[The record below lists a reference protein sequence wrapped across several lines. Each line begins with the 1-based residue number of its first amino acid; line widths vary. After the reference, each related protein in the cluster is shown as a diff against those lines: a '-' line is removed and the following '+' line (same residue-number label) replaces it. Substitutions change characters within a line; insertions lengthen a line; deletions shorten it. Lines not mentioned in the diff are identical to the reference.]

1 MTDLKTAAELLK
13 SKDNFEILTHHYP
26 DGDTLGSAYALCLS
40 LQSMGKNAR
49 VVTSGVPAHKYDFL
63 KDSMKMQSFER
74 EFVVSVDVAA
84 PSLLG
89 ENLEEYGEIIDLCID
104 HHGTNSMQ
112 ATDIYVEAQAAA
124 SAEIIYNL
132 ILELGCEITPEIA
145 NCIYTGISTDTG
157 CFRYSNTT
165 SRTHEIAAD
174 LMSKGADWQ
183 KINAVMFEIKSKEQL
198 HLERMVYRTLEYH
211 CNGKMALIYTTLDML
226 KGAGIRD
233 DEVEGLASIP
243 KQIEGVLL
251 GLTLRE
257 KEDGTFKISA
267 RTNEGANAAEFCGLF
282 GGGGH
287 PAASGCTIAGD
298 LDTVKSR
305 LIKAAESLL

>member
-1 MTDLKTAAELLK
+1 MADLKKVAEILK
-13 SKDNFEILTHHYP
+13 SKDNIEILTHHYP

-63 KDSMKMQSFER
+63 KDCMEMQVFER

-89 ENLEEYGEIIDLCID
+89 ENLGEYEDIIDLCID
-104 HHGTNSMQ
+104 HHGTNSMV
-112 ATDIYVEAQAAA
+112 AKEIYVEANSAAA
-124 SAEIIYNL
+124 AEIIYNL
-132 ILELGCEITPEIA
+132 ILELGVEITPQIA

-157 CFRYSNTT
+157 CFRYTNTT

-174 LMSKGADWQ
+174 LMAKGADWQ
-183 KINAVMFEIKSKEQL
+183 RINAVMFEIKSKEQL
-198 HLERMVYRTLEYH
+198 LLERMVYRTLEYH
-211 CNGKMALIYTTLDML
+211 CDGKMALIYTTLDML
-226 KGAGIRD
+226 RDAGIRD

-287 PAASGCTIAGD
+287 PAASGCTVAGD
-298 LDTVKSR
+298 LETVKAR
-305 LIKAAESLL
+305 LINAARGIL